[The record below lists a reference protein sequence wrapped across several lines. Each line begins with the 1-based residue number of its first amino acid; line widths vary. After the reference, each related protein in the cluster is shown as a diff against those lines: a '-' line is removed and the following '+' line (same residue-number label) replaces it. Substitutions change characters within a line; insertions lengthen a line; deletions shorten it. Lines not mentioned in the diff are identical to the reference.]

1 MIWDICLRF
10 SQSIAEY
17 KFTLPKFDK
26 LILMNNPKDLSSPA
40 QLASTATNQD
50 LEAISSQIHSLADRS
65 QGDIH
70 SLLLLLRTLE
80 QLHREIQEGYF
91 QAALPDNRQALYKL
105 LRDIEENGGWPY
117 IQRWKLQALFANL
130 PPQGELEEVE
140 IESGK

>member
-1 MIWDICLRF
+1 
-10 SQSIAEY
+10 
-17 KFTLPKFDK
+17 
-26 LILMNNPKDLSSPA
+26 MNNSKDSSSPA
-40 QLASTATNQD
+40 QLASTAAAQD
-50 LEAISSQIHSLADRS
+50 LEAISSQIHTMADRS

-80 QLHREIQEGYF
+80 KLHREIQEGYF
-91 QAALPDNRQALYKL
+91 QAALPDSRQALYTL

-130 PPQGELEEVE
+130 PPQPEIDEVE

>member
-1 MIWDICLRF
+1 MIYDICLRL
-10 SQSIAEY
+10 SQSLVKY
-17 KFTLPKFDK
+17 KFTLPKLDK
-26 LILMNNPKDLSSPA
+26 LILMNNFKDSLSTA
-40 QLASTATNQD
+40 QLDSTATSED
-50 LEAISSQIHSLADRS
+50 LEAISSQIHSMADRS

-80 QLHREIQEGYF
+80 KLHREIQEGYF
-91 QAALPDNRQALYKL
+91 QAALPDSRQALYTL

-130 PPQGELEEVE
+130 PEQSEIEDVD